1 MAVMGG
7 CKIFTRNGGG
17 PKNVEVGFIMG
28 GWEIFEVS
36 LHSWQKGSNPPNLWS
51 PSPILPTPLF
61 SNFVQSPPPTYLL
74 PPNPTPNIFS
84 VVLFLW
90 LNGWSH
96 HIWCAFLLNDNMNLH
111 ILSLGTLV
119 PKGPWCMLCNKA
131 SSLLRSDT
139 CGFYST
145 PIWYHKHTNTHNTL
159 RGHWQTHINIY
170 LHHLLCAQNNY
181 LYYIKWLN

>member
-1 MAVMGG
+1 MENFYEKWGRTLE
-7 CKIFTRNGGG
+7 C
-17 PKNVEVGFIMG
+17 G
-28 GWEIFEVS
+28 GWKS
-36 LHSWQKGSNPPNLWS
+36 LYTVGRRVLTTLIYEAPLLYCLPPFFQILFH
-51 PSPILPTPLF
+51 PS
-61 SNFVQSPPPTYLL
+61 PTYLS
-74 PPNPTPNIFS
+74 PPNATPTVFS

-90 LNGWSH
+90 LNGWSR
-96 HIWCAFLLNDNMNLH
+96 HIWCAILLNDNMNLH
-111 ILSLGTLV
+111 ISSLGTLV

-181 LYYIKWLN
+181 LYYIKWLNE